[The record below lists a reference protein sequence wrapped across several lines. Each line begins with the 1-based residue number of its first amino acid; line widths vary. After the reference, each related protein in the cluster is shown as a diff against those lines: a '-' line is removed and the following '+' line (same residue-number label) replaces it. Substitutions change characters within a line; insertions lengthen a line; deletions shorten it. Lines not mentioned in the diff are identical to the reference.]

1 MEQITADVIKM
12 LDAGCERIV
21 LSKPEKGAE
30 YRRVN
35 ISRQA
40 DAYQIEKLTKQQA
53 FHENV
58 AKDDLT
64 GRIAQ
69 WLAGSFRQLNGF
81 GNGMEYIFL
90 VSKKGKVTFK
100 QKKTASIPNAQEGHN
115 RKKQYLL
122 KEGEAIPP
130 LVDMGVF
137 TPEGR
142 VVSSMY
148 DKFRQINRFLEIIDD
163 AVRTLHTDHLNVI
176 DFGCGKSYLTFVLY
190 YYLTEKCGFTVRMIG
205 LDLKADVIE
214 RCGQTAQKYGYTG
227 LTFEPGDIN
236 GYQAPFEVDMVVSL
250 HACDTATDYALYNA
264 VEWGAKLIFSV
275 PCCQHELNGQMES
288 DTFSLMTRYGIIKE
302 RFAALATDA
311 IRANLLECCGYK
323 TQVLEFVDL
332 SHTPKNLLIRAVK
345 KRGENRQHKE
355 RMLGE
360 AERLMEEF
368 GLNPTLY
375 RLLKREKKV

>member
-1 MEQITADVIKM
+1 MDQMAADIMQM

-21 LSKPEKGAE
+21 LSKPGKAVE

-35 ISRQA
+35 VFKKAGS
-40 DAYQIEKLTKQQA
+40 YQIEKLTAKQA

-58 AKDDLT
+58 NKDVLAD
-64 GRIAQ
+64 RIAQ
-69 WLAGSFRQLNGF
+69 WLSGAFRQLNGF
-81 GNGMEYIFL
+81 GNGTEYIFL

-100 QKKTASIPNAQEGHN
+100 QKKSALAPKMQPEHN
-115 RKKQYLL
+115 RKKRYLL
-122 KEGEAIPP
+122 EEGEAIPP

-137 TPEGR
+137 TAEGK
-142 VVSSMY
+142 VVSAMY

-163 AVRTLHTDHLNVI
+163 AVRTLPPGPLNII

-190 YYLTEKCGFTVRMIG
+190 YYLTVKCRLTVQMVG
-205 LDLKADVIE
+205 LDLKAGVIE
-214 RCGQTAQKYGYTG
+214 KCGQTAKKYGYTG
-227 LTFEPGDIN
+227 LRFELGDIN

-264 VEWGAKLIFSV
+264 IEWGAKLIFSV

-288 DTFSLMTRYGIIKE
+288 SAFSLLTRYGIIKE

-311 IRANLLECCGYK
+311 IRANLLEYCGYK

-345 KRGENRQHKE
+345 KEGKDPAHCRKMLEEVQ
-355 RMLGE
+355 RMMQE
-360 AERLMEEF
+360 YRLT
-368 GLNPTLY
+368 PTLY
-375 RLLKREKKV
+375 QLIGRLKIH

>member
-1 MEQITADVIKM
+1 MDQMAADIMQM

-21 LSKPEKGAE
+21 LSKPGKAVE

-35 ISRQA
+35 VFKKAGS
-40 DAYQIEKLTKQQA
+40 YQIEKLTAKQA

-58 AKDDLT
+58 NKDVLAD
-64 GRIAQ
+64 RIAQ
-69 WLAGSFRQLNGF
+69 WLSGAFRQLNGF
-81 GNGMEYIFL
+81 GNGTEYIFL

-100 QKKTASIPNAQEGHN
+100 QKKSALAPKMQPEHN
-115 RKKQYLL
+115 RKKRYLL
-122 KEGEAIPP
+122 EEGEAIPP

-137 TPEGR
+137 TAEGK
-142 VVSSMY
+142 VVSAMY

-163 AVRTLHTDHLNVI
+163 AVRTLPPGPLNII

-190 YYLTEKCGFTVRMIG
+190 YYLTVKCRLTVQMVG
-205 LDLKADVIE
+205 LDLKAGVIE
-214 RCGQTAQKYGYTG
+214 KCGQTAKKYGYTG
-227 LTFEPGDIN
+227 LRFELGDIN

-264 VEWGAKLIFSV
+264 IEWGAKLIFSV

-288 DTFSLMTRYGIIKE
+288 SAFSLMTRYGIIKE

-311 IRANLLECCGYK
+311 IRANLLEYCGYK

-345 KRGENRQHKE
+345 KEGKDPAHCRKMLEEVQ
-355 RMLGE
+355 RMMQE
-360 AERLMEEF
+360 YRLT
-368 GLNPTLY
+368 PTLY
-375 RLLKREKKV
+375 QLIGRLKIH